1 MAAQRVDGR
10 QAGGDRPVHHT
21 FGPFRRR
28 DQHRRRIAVRR
39 RRLDR
44 LPGRLPGPPRQR
56 PVTFRPHRRPAG
68 RPTAA
73 RPGAGAAGLPPAAG
87 VVAGGAGVAARRAA
101 GRRVPRPPRGH
112 RGAGEPA
119 RQGRHRRHHAV
130 AVPADADRAELAEGA
145 LRGRAGALGGRR
157 SIKQKTGRGSR
168 IKAVVMAGG
177 EGTRLRPLTS
187 NQPKPMVP
195 IVGKPCMEHIIDLL
209 RRHGIDEIVV
219 TVAYLPQVIRGYFG
233 DGESLGVTLHYSVEE
248 TPLGTAGSVKHAE
261 ALLDETFLV
270 ISGDALCD
278 FDLTA
283 IVAAHKAGGAAATL
297 GLKSVENPLEFG
309 VVIIDEDGRIERFLE
324 KPSWGQVFSDTIN
337 TGVYALDGRIELD
350 LPGIRLRDNVYLG
363 DGVQL
368 PELGQIQGPA
378 FVGNYSKIEPGA
390 RIGAYSVLGQNA
402 VVKDGA
408 QIERSVIDSGSY
420 IGQSARIEGAIL
432 GKGVDVRA
440 HAVVN
445 EGVAIGDECSIGSQ
459 SVLAPNVKVY
469 PFKTIE
475 AGAAIHSNLIWESR
489 GITTLFGRDEVSGLV
504 NVDITP
510 DVASRIGMA
519 YGTTLARDARI
530 VVSRD
535 ANPAARMIK
544 RSLISGFAATG
555 VNVSDLRVAM
565 PAVARHQLK
574 IDERAGGVHVQISPD
589 DPEVVEIR
597 FFEAPGILVS
607 DATIKSIERTY
618 SRQEFR
624 RVSATEIGRLSY
636 PSRATEIYVQDLLEI
651 LDVAAI
657 RARGFRMVL
666 NYAHSPASLVVPN
679 MIGDL
684 GVELISMNAPV
695 DVGDLPTK
703 THEQSLAETA
713 QMVRAVGAAVGVLLD
728 IAGERIWLVDETGQP
743 IAAETTLLLLLRELS
758 TQTAS
763 GTLLVPVTETYEV
776 EHVVN
781 GSSSRVER
789 TQASLFF
796 ILSAATEEGV
806 LFAGASGGG
815 YVFPDFLPAYDAL
828 ASTGKVLE
836 ILARSPATLSELA
849 SGLPEITR
857 VHTQAAC
864 PWAMKGTAMRL
875 LIESTKRLRTDH
887 TDGLKVFERGGWAQ
901 LIPDPDEPVFHIYAE
916 GRTREDSMR
925 LEAKYRAMLEEIVTA
940 QPAET
945 LN

>member
-1 MAAQRVDGR
+1 
-10 QAGGDRPVHHT
+10 
-21 FGPFRRR
+21 
-28 DQHRRRIAVRR
+28 
-39 RRLDR
+39 
-44 LPGRLPGPPRQR
+44 
-56 PVTFRPHRRPAG
+56 
-68 RPTAA
+68 
-73 RPGAGAAGLPPAAG
+73 
-87 VVAGGAGVAARRAA
+87 
-101 GRRVPRPPRGH
+101 
-112 RGAGEPA
+112 
-119 RQGRHRRHHAV
+119 
-130 AVPADADRAELAEGA
+130 
-145 LRGRAGALGGRR
+145 
-157 SIKQKTGRGSR
+157 
-168 IKAVVMAGG
+168 MAGG

-195 IVGKPCMEHIIDLL
+195 IVGKPCMEHIIELL
-209 RRHGIDEIVV
+209 IRHGIDEVVV

-233 DGESLGVTLHYSVEE
+233 DGESLGVKLHYSVEE

-261 ALLDETFLV
+261 ALLDETFIV

-278 FDLTA
+278 FDLGE
-283 IVAAHKAGGAAATL
+283 IVEAHRRTGAVATL

-337 TGVYALDGRIELD
+337 TGVYVLEPEVLRNIPAGEPYDFSKQLFPALLSRGKHLYGHVLEGYWQDIGNLEQYQQANFDALDGRIELD
-350 LPGIRLRDNVYLG
+350 LPGIRLRDNVHLG

-368 PELGQIQGPA
+368 PELSQLQGPA
-378 FVGNYSKIEPGA
+378 YVGNYSKIDPGA
-390 RIGAYSVLGQNA
+390 RIGAYTVLGNNA
-402 VVKDGA
+402 VIKDGA

-510 DVASRIGMA
+510 DVAARIGMA
-519 YGTTLARDARI
+519 YGTTLARGARI

-544 RSLISGFAATG
+544 RALISGLAATG

-565 PAVARHQLK
+565 PAVTRHQLK
-574 IDERAGGVHVQISPD
+574 IDERAGGVHVQISPI
-589 DPEVVEIR
+589 DPELIEIR

-607 DATIKSIERTY
+607 DATLKAIERMY

-624 RVSATEIGRLSY
+624 RVSAAEIGRLSY
-636 PSRATEIYVQDLLEI
+636 PSRATETYVQDLLETI
-651 LDVAAI
+651 DVAAI
-657 RARGFRMVL
+657 RERGFRVVL
-666 NYAHSPASLVVPN
+666 DYAYSPASLVVPN
-679 MIGDL
+679 LIGEL
-684 GVELISMNAPV
+684 GVELISMNAFV
-695 DVGDLPTK
+695 DSGDLAPRTR
-703 THEQSLAETA
+703 EQSLAETA
-713 QMVRAVGAAVGVLLD
+713 RMVQAVGASVGVALD
-728 IAGERIWLVDETGQP
+728 IAAERIWLVDETGRP
-743 IAAETTLLLLLRELS
+743 IPAETTLLLFIRELS
-758 TQTAS
+758 AQVED
-763 GTLLVPVTETYEV
+763 GTLLVPVTETREV
-776 EHVVN
+776 EQVAN
-781 GSSSRVER
+781 GAGSRVER
-789 TQASLFF
+789 TQASLHA
-796 ILSAATEEGV
+796 LLLAATEPGV

-828 ASTGKVLE
+828 ASTCKVLE
-836 ILARSPATLSELA
+836 IMARSGSTLSELV
-849 SGLPEITR
+849 SKLPRSTLLHTR
-857 VHTQAAC
+857 AAC
-864 PWAMKGTAMRL
+864 PWALKGTAMRL
-875 LIESTKRLRTDH
+875 LIEAAKGHRTDH
-887 TDGLKVFERGGWAQ
+887 TDGLKVFEKSGWAQ
-901 LIPDPDEPVFHIYAE
+901 MIPDPDEPVFHIYAE
-916 GRTREDSMR
+916 GRTQEDSAR
-925 LEAKYRAMLEEIVTA
+925 LEAKYRAMLEDIVSA

>member
-1 MAAQRVDGR
+1 
-10 QAGGDRPVHHT
+10 
-21 FGPFRRR
+21 
-28 DQHRRRIAVRR
+28 
-39 RRLDR
+39 
-44 LPGRLPGPPRQR
+44 
-56 PVTFRPHRRPAG
+56 
-68 RPTAA
+68 
-73 RPGAGAAGLPPAAG
+73 
-87 VVAGGAGVAARRAA
+87 
-101 GRRVPRPPRGH
+101 
-112 RGAGEPA
+112 
-119 RQGRHRRHHAV
+119 
-130 AVPADADRAELAEGA
+130 
-145 LRGRAGALGGRR
+145 
-157 SIKQKTGRGSR
+157 
-168 IKAVVMAGG
+168 MAGG

-233 DGESLGVTLHYSVEE
+233 DGESMGVTLHYSVEE

-283 IVAAHKAGGAAATL
+283 IVAAHKAGGAVATL

-337 TGVYALDGRIELD
+337 TGVYVLEPEVLRNVPADEPYDFSKQLFPALLSRGKHLYGHVLEGYWQDVGNLEQYRQANFDALDGRIELD

-544 RSLISGFAATG
+544 RSLISGLPRPASTSPTCGWRCRPWRGTSSRSTSGRAAFT
-555 VNVSDLRVAM
+555 SRSRRMTRRWSRSASSRH
-565 PAVARHQLK
+565 PASSSPTPPSSRSSAPTRG
-574 IDERAGGVHVQISPD
+574 RSSGGSRRPRSAG
-589 DPEVVEIR
+589 
-597 FFEAPGILVS
+597 
-607 DATIKSIERTY
+607 
-618 SRQEFR
+618 
-624 RVSATEIGRLSY
+624 SATRRGRPRSTCRTC
-636 PSRATEIYVQDLLEI
+636 SRSWTWP
-651 LDVAAI
+651 
-657 RARGFRMVL
+657 RS
-666 NYAHSPASLVVPN
+666 AH
-679 MIGDL
+679 
-684 GVELISMNAPV
+684 
-695 DVGDLPTK
+695 
-703 THEQSLAETA
+703 
-713 QMVRAVGAAVGVLLD
+713 
-728 IAGERIWLVDETGQP
+728 AG
-743 IAAETTLLLLLRELS
+743 
-758 TQTAS
+758 S
-763 GTLLVPVTETYEV
+763 GW
-776 EHVVN
+776 
-781 GSSSRVER
+781 
-789 TQASLFF
+789 
-796 ILSAATEEGV
+796 
-806 LFAGASGGG
+806 
-815 YVFPDFLPAYDAL
+815 
-828 ASTGKVLE
+828 
-836 ILARSPATLSELA
+836 
-849 SGLPEITR
+849 
-857 VHTQAAC
+857 C
-864 PWAMKGTAMRL
+864 
-875 LIESTKRLRTDH
+875 
-887 TDGLKVFERGGWAQ
+887 
-901 LIPDPDEPVFHIYAE
+901 
-916 GRTREDSMR
+916 
-925 LEAKYRAMLEEIVTA
+925 
-940 QPAET
+940 
-945 LN
+945 

>member
-1 MAAQRVDGR
+1 
-10 QAGGDRPVHHT
+10 
-21 FGPFRRR
+21 
-28 DQHRRRIAVRR
+28 
-39 RRLDR
+39 
-44 LPGRLPGPPRQR
+44 
-56 PVTFRPHRRPAG
+56 
-68 RPTAA
+68 
-73 RPGAGAAGLPPAAG
+73 
-87 VVAGGAGVAARRAA
+87 
-101 GRRVPRPPRGH
+101 
-112 RGAGEPA
+112 
-119 RQGRHRRHHAV
+119 
-130 AVPADADRAELAEGA
+130 
-145 LRGRAGALGGRR
+145 
-157 SIKQKTGRGSR
+157 
-168 IKAVVMAGG
+168 MAGG

-209 RRHGIDEIVV
+209 RRHGVTDVVV

-261 ALLDETFLV
+261 ALLDETFIV

-278 FDLTA
+278 FDLGE
-283 IVAAHKAGGAAATL
+283 ILQAHRDHGAVATL

-337 TGVYALDGRIELD
+337 TGVYVLEPEVLRNVPAGEPYDFSKQLFPDLLSRGKPLYGHVLDGYWQDIGNLDQYRQANFDALDGRIALE

-368 PELGQIQGPA
+368 PELGQIEGPA
-378 FVGNYSKIEPGA
+378 YVGNYSKIEVGA
-390 RIGAYSVLGQNA
+390 RIGAYSVLGNNA

-408 QIERSVIDSGSY
+408 QIARSVIDSGSY

-475 AGAAIHSNLIWESR
+475 AGATIHSNLIWESR
-489 GITTLFGRDEVSGLV
+489 GITTLFGRDDVSGLV

-519 YGTTLARDARI
+519 YGTTLARGARV

-544 RSLISGFAATG
+544 RSLISGLAATG

-565 PAVARHQLK
+565 PAVNRHQLK
-574 IDERAGGVHVQISPD
+574 IDERAGGVHVHISPE
-589 DPEVVEIR
+589 DPELIQIR
-597 FFEAPGILVS
+597 FFETPGILVS
-607 DATIKSIERTY
+607 EATLKAIERMY

-624 RVSATEIGRLSY
+624 RVSAGEIGRLSY
-636 PSRATEIYVQDLLEI
+636 PSRATETYSQDLLES

-657 RARGFRMVL
+657 RERGLRVVL
-666 NYAHSPASLVVPN
+666 NYANSPASLVVPA
-679 MIGDL
+679 MIGRL
-684 GVELISMNAPV
+684 GIELIALNAFV
-695 DVGDLPTK
+695 DTGDLPPR
-703 THEQSLAETA
+703 THQVSLDETSRV
-713 QMVRAVGAAVGVLLD
+713 VRAVGADLGVLLD
-728 IAGERIWLVDETGQP
+728 VAAERIWLIDQTGQA
-743 IAAETTLLLLLRELS
+743 IDAETTLLLLLRELS
-758 TQTAS
+758 HQVGKGS
-763 GTLLVPVTETYEV
+763 LLVPITETRAV
-776 EHVVN
+776 EQVVN
-781 GSSSRVER
+781 GSSRRIER
-789 TQASLFF
+789 TQASLHAL
-796 ILSAATEEGV
+796 LSAATADGV

-815 YVFPDFLPAYDAL
+815 YVFPDFLPAYDGL

-836 ILARSPATLSELA
+836 ILARTGKPLSELV
-849 SGLPEITR
+849 SGLPLSTR
-857 VHTQAAC
+857 VHEQAPC
-864 PWAMKGTAMRL
+864 PWALKGTVMRL
-875 LIESTKRLRTDH
+875 LIEALKGMKTDH
-887 TDGLKVFERGGWAQ
+887 TDGIKVFEPDGWVQ
-901 LIPDPDEPVFHIYAE
+901 LLPDPDEPVFHIYAE
-916 GRTREDSMR
+916 GATRQDSMR
-925 LEAKYRAMLEEIVTA
+925 LEAKYRAMLGEIVSA